1 MHQLRSHVEREQLE
15 MQETTITQ
23 PTRKES
29 EAKHMFKSTMNDARL
44 FRNLL
49 GAISSLIEEADFTAG
64 PEGIKLRSMDPS
76 HIAMVDFEWPRTAF
90 DSYESTANTKLRLSV
105 SNLLKLLKR
114 TRSEESIEVV
124 FDDTNKKLN
133 ITLKDK
139 IVRKFITPTL
149 EPSTEEVPTP
159 KVPFSARVKLTA
171 ASLRD
176 IIDDAQAISDN
187 VKLEVEPDKFI
198 VRATGEL
205 SSALIEM
212 DKGSD
217 AILDMELS
225 YTIKCPACNYSGTS
239 AAPVKKCPQCSSDKV
254 IEKREPAKATYNL
267 NYLGEIIRAGSGASE
282 VASLE
287 FSTNMPIKVEFEMPQ
302 QGRLL
307 YYLAPRIE
315 SE

>member
-1 MHQLRSHVEREQLE
+1 
-15 MQETTITQ
+15 
-23 PTRKES
+23 
-29 EAKHMFKSTMNDARL
+29 MFKATMNDARL

-49 GAISSLIEEADFTAG
+49 GAISSLIEEADFNAS

-90 DSYESTANTKLRLSV
+90 DSYECTANTKLRLSV

-114 TRSEESIEVV
+114 TRSDESIEVLY
-124 FDDTNKKLN
+124 DDANKKLN
-133 ITLKDK
+133 ITLKNK
-139 IVRKFITPTL
+139 ITRKFITPTL

-187 VKLEVEPDKFI
+187 VKLEVEPDKFL

-217 AILDMELS
+217 AILDMDLA
-225 YTIKCPACNYSGTS
+225 YTLKCGQCNYTGTS
-239 AAPVKKCPQCSSDKV
+239 ATPVKKCPQCGSDKLV
-254 IEKREPAKATYNL
+254 EKRDPAKATYNL

-282 VASLE
+282 VTSLE

>member
-1 MHQLRSHVEREQLE
+1 MLVEKTL
-15 MQETTITQ
+15 
-23 PTRKES
+23 
-29 EAKHMFKSTMNDARL
+29 FKATMSDARL
-44 FRNLL
+44 FRNLI
-49 GAISSLIEEADFTAG
+49 GAISSLIEEADFNAT

-76 HIAMVDFEWPRTAF
+76 HIAMVDFEWPKAAF
-90 DSYESTANTKLRLSV
+90 DTYECTTPTRLRLSV

-114 TRSEESIEVV
+114 THSDESIEI
-124 FDDTNKKLN
+124 FYDEANKKLN
-133 ITLKDK
+133 ITLRNK

-159 KVPFSARVKLTA
+159 KVPFSAKVKLAA

-187 VKLEVEPDKFI
+187 VRLEVSQEKF
-198 VRATGEL
+198 VVKAAGEM

-217 AILDMELS
+217 AILEIDLRPE
-225 YTIKCPACNYSGTS
+225 TDPKTGQPVTADPKTGAPAS
-239 AAPVKKCPQCSSDKV
+239 
-254 IEKREPAKATYNL
+254 AKATYNL

-282 VASLE
+282 VTSLE

-315 SE
+315 AE

>member
-1 MHQLRSHVEREQLE
+1 MHQLRSHLEREQVN
-15 MQETTITQ
+15 MQEATITPQ
-23 PTRKES
+23 AGKGQAEPKI
-29 EAKHMFKSTMNDARL
+29 MFRASMNDARL

-49 GAISSLIEEADFTAG
+49 GAISSLIEEADFNAT

-90 DSYESTANTKLRLSV
+90 DSYQCTANTKLRLSV

-114 TRSEESIEVV
+114 TRSDESIEINY
-124 FDDTNKKLN
+124 DETNKKLN
-133 ITLKDK
+133 ITLKNK
-139 IVRKFITPTL
+139 ITRKFITPTL

-159 KVPFSARVKLTA
+159 KVPFNARVKITA

-176 IIDDAQAISDN
+176 IIDDAQSISDN
-187 VKLEVEPDKFI
+187 VKLEVTPEKFV
-198 VRATGEL
+198 VRATGDL
-205 SSALIEM
+205 SSAIIEM

-217 AILDMELS
+217 AILELDA
-225 YTIKCPACNYSGTS
+225 K
-239 AAPVKKCPQCSSDKV
+239 
-254 IEKREPAKATYNL
+254 EPCRATYNL

-282 VASLE
+282 VTTLE

-302 QGRLL
+302 QGKLL

-315 SE
+315 QE

>member
-1 MHQLRSHVEREQLE
+1 MYQLRSYMEREQLE
-15 MQETTITQ
+15 MQESTITQ
-23 PTRKES
+23 PSRKES
-29 EAKHMFKSTMNDARL
+29 EAKHMFKATMNDARL

-49 GAISSLIEEADFTAG
+49 GAISSLIEEADFNAT
-64 PEGIKLRSMDPS
+64 PDGIKLRSMDPS
-76 HIAMVDFEWPRTAF
+76 HIAMVDFEWPKTAF
-90 DSYESTANTKLRLSV
+90 DNYECTTSTKLRLSV

-114 TRSEESIEVV
+114 THSEESIEILY
-124 FDDTNKKLN
+124 DEANKKLN
-133 ITLKDK
+133 ITLKNK
-139 IVRKFITPTL
+139 ITRKFITPTL

-159 KVPFSARVKLTA
+159 KVPFNARVKITA

-176 IIDDAQAISDN
+176 IIDDAQSISDN
-187 VKLEVEPDKFI
+187 VKFEVNQEKFI
-198 VRATGEL
+198 VRAAGEL
-205 SSALIEM
+205 TSALIEL

-217 AILDMELS
+217 AILELD
-225 YTIKCPACNYSGTS
+225 
-239 AAPVKKCPQCSSDKV
+239 VK
-254 IEKREPAKATYNL
+254 EPAKATYNL

-315 SE
+315 AE

>member
-1 MHQLRSHVEREQLE
+1 MAGEPVNMLE
-15 MQETTITQ
+15 SSLAAEEGK
-23 PTRKES
+23 KEPQS
-29 EAKHMFKSTMNDARL
+29 KPALFKATMNDARL

-49 GAISSLIEEADFTAG
+49 GAISSLIEEADINAT
-64 PEGIKLRSMDPS
+64 PDGIKLRSMDPS
-76 HIAMVDFEWPRTAF
+76 HIAMVDFEWPRAAF
-90 DSYESTANTKLRLSV
+90 DSYECSGSTKLRLSV

-114 TRSEESIEVV
+114 TKSDESVEIVY
-124 FDDTNKKLN
+124 DDSNKKLN
-133 ITLKDK
+133 ITLKNK
-139 IVRKFITPTL
+139 ILRKFITPTL

-159 KVPFSARVKLTA
+159 KVPFNARVKLTA

-187 VKLEVEPDKFI
+187 VKLEVLPEKFV
-198 VRATGEL
+198 VRAAGEL

-217 AILDMELS
+217 AILD
-225 YTIKCPACNYSGTS
+225 ID
-239 AAPVKKCPQCSSDKV
+239 VK
-254 IEKREPAKATYNL
+254 EPARATYNL

-282 VASLE
+282 ITSLE

-315 SE
+315 AE

>member
-1 MHQLRSHVEREQLE
+1 M
-15 MQETTITQ
+15 ETTITR
-23 PTRKES
+23 PAKKEA
-29 EAKHMFKSTMNDARL
+29 EPKAMFKATMNDARL

-49 GAISSLIEEADFTAG
+49 GAISSLIEEADFNATA
-64 PEGIKLRSMDPS
+64 EGIKLRSMDPS

-90 DSYESTANTKLRLSV
+90 DSYECTAPTKLRLSV

-114 TRSEESIEVV
+114 TRSDESIEVLY
-124 FDDTNKKLN
+124 DEANKKLN

-171 ASLRD
+171 AALRD

-217 AILDMELS
+217 AILDMDLA
-225 YTIKCPACNYSGTS
+225 YTLKCPACNYSGTS
-239 AAPVKKCPQCSSDKV
+239 AAPVKKCPQCQSEK
-254 IEKREPAKATYNL
+254 ITEKRDPAKATYNL

-282 VASLE
+282 VTTLE

-307 YYLAPRIE
+307 YYLAPRID
-315 SE
+315 SDQS

>member
-1 MHQLRSHVEREQLE
+1 MHQLRSNMAGEQLSTMLE
-15 MQETTITQ
+15 SSLAGEK
-23 PTRKES
+23 KE
-29 EAKHMFKSTMNDARL
+29 AGHAMFKATMNDARL

-49 GAISSLIEEADFTAG
+49 GAISSLIEEADFNAT

-76 HIAMVDFEWPRTAF
+76 HIAMVDFEWPKTAF
-90 DSYESTANTKLRLSV
+90 DTYECNGNTKIRLSV

-114 TRSEESIEVV
+114 TRSDESIEVV
-124 FDDTNKKLN
+124 YDDTNKKLN
-133 ITLKDK
+133 ITLKNK
-139 IVRKFITPTL
+139 ITRKFITPTL

-159 KVPFSARVKLTA
+159 KVPFNARVKMTA

-176 IIDDAQAISDN
+176 IIEDAQAISDN
-187 VKLEVEPDKFI
+187 VKLEVSPEKFT

-217 AILDMELS
+217 AILDIDAKE
-225 YTIKCPACNYSGTS
+225 TT
-239 AAPVKKCPQCSSDKV
+239 
-254 IEKREPAKATYNL
+254 KATYNL

-282 VASLE
+282 VTSLE

>member
-1 MHQLRSHVEREQLE
+1 MLE
-15 MQETTITQ
+15 SSLAETTGK
-23 PTRKES
+23 KE
-29 EAKHMFKSTMNDARL
+29 ATVKAPLFKATMNDARL
-44 FRNLL
+44 FRNLI
-49 GAISSLIEEADFTAG
+49 GAISSLIEEADFNAT

-76 HIAMVDFEWPRTAF
+76 HIAMVDFEWPKAAF
-90 DSYESTANTKLRLSV
+90 DTYECTTPTRLRLSV

-114 TRSEESIEVV
+114 THSDESIEI
-124 FDDTNKKLN
+124 FYDEANKKLN
-133 ITLKDK
+133 ITLTNK

-159 KVPFSARVKLTA
+159 KVPFSARVKLAA

-187 VKLEVEPDKFI
+187 VRLEVSQEKFV
-198 VRATGEL
+198 VRAAGEL
-205 SSALIEM
+205 TSALIEL

-217 AILDMELS
+217 AILELD
-225 YTIKCPACNYSGTS
+225 
-239 AAPVKKCPQCSSDKV
+239 VK
-254 IEKREPAKATYNL
+254 EPAKATYNL

-282 VASLE
+282 VTSLE

-302 QGRLL
+302 QGKLL

-315 SE
+315 DE

>member
-1 MHQLRSHVEREQLE
+1 MLE
-15 MQETTITQ
+15 SSLTGEAGK
-23 PTRKES
+23 KEKQAS
-29 EAKHMFKSTMNDARL
+29 AMFKATMNDARL

-49 GAISSLIEEADFTAG
+49 GAISSLIEEADFNAT

-76 HIAMVDFEWPRTAF
+76 HIAMVDFEWPKAAF
-90 DSYESTANTKLRLSV
+90 DSYDCAGNTKLRLSV

-114 TRSEESIEVV
+114 TRSDESIEVV
-124 FDDTNKKLN
+124 YDDANKKLN
-133 ITLKDK
+133 ITLKNK

-159 KVPFSARVKLTA
+159 KVPFNARVKITA
-171 ASLRD
+171 SSLRD
-176 IIDDAQAISDN
+176 IIDDAAAISDN
-187 VKLEVEPDKFI
+187 VKLEVSPEKFI

-217 AILDMELS
+217 AILD
-225 YTIKCPACNYSGTS
+225 ID
-239 AAPVKKCPQCSSDKV
+239 VK
-254 IEKREPAKATYNL
+254 EPTHATYNI

-282 VASLE
+282 ITSLE

>member
-1 MHQLRSHVEREQLE
+1 MLVEKTVFR
-15 MQETTITQ
+15 
-23 PTRKES
+23 
-29 EAKHMFKSTMNDARL
+29 ATMSDARL
-44 FRNLL
+44 FRNLI
-49 GAISSLIEEADFTAG
+49 GAISSLIEEADFNAT

-76 HIAMVDFEWPRTAF
+76 HIAMVDFEWPKAAF
-90 DSYESTANTKLRLSV
+90 DTYECSTPTRLRLSV

-114 TRSEESIEVV
+114 THSDESIEI
-124 FDDTNKKLN
+124 FYDEANKKLN
-133 ITLKDK
+133 ITLRNK

-159 KVPFSARVKLTA
+159 KVPFSARVKLAA

-187 VKLEVEPDKFI
+187 VRLEVSPDKFLI
-198 VRATGEL
+198 KASGEM
-205 SSALIEM
+205 SSVAIEM

-217 AILDMELS
+217 AILEIDLRPETDPKTGQPAA
-225 YTIKCPACNYSGTS
+225 TITPA
-239 AAPVKKCPQCSSDKV
+239 
-254 IEKREPAKATYNL
+254 RATYNL

-282 VASLE
+282 VTSLE

-315 SE
+315 AEQ